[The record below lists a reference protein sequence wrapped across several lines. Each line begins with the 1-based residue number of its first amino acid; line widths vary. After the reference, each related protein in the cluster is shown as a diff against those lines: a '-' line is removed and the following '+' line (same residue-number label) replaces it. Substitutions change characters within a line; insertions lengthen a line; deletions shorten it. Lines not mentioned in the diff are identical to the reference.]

1 MLLCG
6 VFSIVTPIVASQ
18 WGLPAVLVCR
28 VGMGLMQACMLPC
41 VHTLL
46 SKWAP
51 PSERARL
58 GTFAYAGAQFG
69 TVITMPISGFLAASS
84 IGWPSIF
91 YLFGALTI
99 LWSTVFLYY
108 GADSPAEHRSISQKE
123 REYIEES
130 LRTTETKDE
139 DKNESKQV

>member
-1 MLLCG
+1 MLENHIDYCHQDYGWSGVEKNLVLSSFFWGYAITQVPSGYIAGIWSGQKLLSIGMLLCG
-6 VFSIVTPIVASQ
+6 VFNIVTPIVASQ

-58 GTFAYAGAQFG
+58 GENRSKTRYLELIIRQLQ
-69 TVITMPISGFLAASS
+69 VY
-84 IGWPSIF
+84 IGC
-91 YLFGALTI
+91 
-99 LWSTVFLYY
+99 
-108 GADSPAEHRSISQKE
+108 
-123 REYIEES
+123 
-130 LRTTETKDE
+130 
-139 DKNESKQV
+139 